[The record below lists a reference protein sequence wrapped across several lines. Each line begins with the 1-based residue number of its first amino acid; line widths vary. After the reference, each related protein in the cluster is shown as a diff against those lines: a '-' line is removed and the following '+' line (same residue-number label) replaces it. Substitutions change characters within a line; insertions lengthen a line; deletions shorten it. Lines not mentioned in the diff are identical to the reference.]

1 MDYPT
6 LEGFYMPPEWQA
18 HEACWMAWPCRI
30 ELWRE
35 RYDNACAAFAEI
47 ARKIGEVEPVKV
59 LAPAGEGK
67 AVQLQLGHNVEVL
80 ELELDDSWLRD
91 NGPTFLTDGQGESAG
106 ISWHFNG
113 WGNKFHNYQSD
124 EAAADWVLDHLGLRR
139 FDGAMVLEG
148 GAIDVDG
155 AGRLLTTETAVL
167 NANRNPTLDRQ
178 QIEERLAM
186 FLGVRRVIWLP
197 SGLADDVT
205 DGHVDKVARFIAP
218 GHILYGEAVGDTDK
232 NRNVLAKNYEYL
244 SEYAQADGD
253 ALEFTSLPMP
263 LPIQIEEGRQL
274 AISYL
279 NFYIANNTVF
289 VPAFGSDTD
298 DRAHGILRELFM
310 NREIVALDASELMH
324 GGGIHSLT
332 QQQPASVSFGS
343 PDEFAHESD

>member
-6 LEGFYMPPEWQA
+6 LEGFYMPPEWHA
-18 HEACWMAWPCRI
+18 HDACWMTWPCRI

-35 RYDNACAAFAEI
+35 RYDNVCAAFAEI

-59 LAPAGEGK
+59 LAPAGDGK

-80 ELELDDSWLRD
+80 ELEMNDSWFRD
-91 NGPTFLTDGQGESAG
+91 NGPTFLIDGQGESAG

-113 WGNKFHNYQSD
+113 WGNKFHDYQAD
-124 EAAADWVLDHLGLRR
+124 EAAADWVLEHLGLRR

-155 AGRLLTTETAVL
+155 AGRLLTTEAAIL
-167 NANRNPTLDRQ
+167 NPNRNPTLDRQ

-197 SGLADDVT
+197 SGLVDDIT
-205 DGHVDKVARFIAP
+205 DGHVDRVARFIAP
-218 GHILYGEAVGDTDK
+218 GHVLYGEAVDEFDK
-232 NRNVLAKNYEYL
+232 NENLLAKNFEYL
-244 SEYAQADGD
+244 SGYANEDV
-253 ALEFTSLPMP
+253 LEFTGLPMP
-263 LPIQIEEGRQL
+263 APRRTEEGRQL

-279 NFYIANNTVF
+279 NFYLANDTVF
-289 VPAFGSDTD
+289 VPAFDDATD
-298 DRAHGILRELFM
+298 DKAHGILREMFSD
-310 NREIVALDASELMH
+310 RDIVALDASEFMH

-332 QQQPASVSFGS
+332 QQQPAPG
-343 PDEFAHESD
+343 